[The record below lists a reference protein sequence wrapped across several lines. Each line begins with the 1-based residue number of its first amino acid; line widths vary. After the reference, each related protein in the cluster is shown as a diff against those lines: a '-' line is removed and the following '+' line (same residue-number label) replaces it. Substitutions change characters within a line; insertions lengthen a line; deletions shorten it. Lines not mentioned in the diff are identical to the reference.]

1 MIKNQKHKHNQTT
14 GKNMKTQFITDMENI
29 LKETEEKKF
38 LGLYKSYLNL
48 RRSHFVEFALLKKVS
63 IINEINELM
72 EEEMNCRNGIEKLA
86 LEKVSDTEILIKG
99 TEKIKKEWTAK
110 NEIPEETS
118 MKSDFKKIVMYVAAF
133 HICLI
138 SSFVLYNVFTNTKN
152 EDNSLKNKEELSE
165 VFYGNPVQTSKN
177 KQLGPKSD
185 ALSKG

>member
-1 MIKNQKHKHNQTT
+1 
-14 GKNMKTQFITDMENI
+14 MKTQFITELENI
-29 LKETEEKKF
+29 LKEIDEKRF
-38 LGLYKSYLNL
+38 LGLYKSFLNF
-48 RRSHFVEFALLKKVS
+48 RRSHFVEFVFLKKIS

-72 EEEMNCRNGIEKLA
+72 EDEMNCRNGIEKLA
-86 LEKVSDTEILIKG
+86 LEKVSDTEIIIKG
-99 TEKIKKEWTAK
+99 TDKIKREWKEK

-133 HICLI
+133 HVCLV

-185 ALSKG
+185 SLSKG